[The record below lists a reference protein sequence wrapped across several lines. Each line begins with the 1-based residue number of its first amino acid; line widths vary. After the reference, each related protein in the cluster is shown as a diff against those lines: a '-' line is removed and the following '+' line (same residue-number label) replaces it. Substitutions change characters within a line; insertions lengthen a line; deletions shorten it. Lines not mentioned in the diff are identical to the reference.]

1 MRFARDAHMVFRLL
15 SICVLV
21 LGCARNDGGDDD
33 DGSGDGGIATLRVGL
48 SAQRIDWADGVAA
61 SPTVTVTLIAADG
74 TETDV
79 TSSATFEVSPANLG
93 GVTNALLVPSGTMA
107 GPGTLVAAAE
117 GVADSETFEV
127 FVTQTV
133 TGTAN
138 PSAPGLFAAATADPS
153 QLLTIAY
160 PPAGAMI
167 PPNLGD
173 MDVHWRDPA
182 GKDVYEVQLSGGFV
196 TLKIYVAALGA
207 ATWHTLAAD
216 YWQLLSSG
224 QNGVDLTVRVRGL
237 QTATPATFIEGSETL
252 RIAAEEVHGGVYY
265 WNTTRAAIM
274 RFDMSAQATPPEQ
287 FYPAV
292 GQSGCVGCHAVSRDG
307 SVVAYRR
314 EGGNMNYG
322 NALKVSGL
330 QKQLTED
337 TQQWNFATIHPDN
350 SEMFTT
356 TTTGLHR
363 TVLQTGVTTPLY
375 TAGRIAH
382 PDVAASGTAIVATK
396 LTAGTE
402 VWTSASSLVVFDYD
416 TTAKT
421 VGAPRT
427 LVAQNGT
434 AFPYYPSF
442 SPDSNWVLYNQATGG
457 DSYDNANAQMW
468 VTKADGSLPPIRLSL
483 AEAAAS
489 HDSWP
494 KWTPFV
500 TAEPTATANEPVM
513 WFTVASRRP
522 FGVRSAANQ
531 KPQLW
536 LAPFY
541 PERAL
546 AGQPA
551 TGPAVRL
558 PFQELA
564 QGNHIAQWTEEI
576 VVIQ

>member
-1 MRFARDAHMVFRLL
+1 MRLALCCDMLLRLL

-21 LGCARNDGGDDD
+21 VGCAPRTEDPGID
-33 DGSGDGGIATLRVGL
+33 GDGGISTLRVGL
-48 SAQRIDWADGVAA
+48 STQRIDWADGVAA
-61 SPTVTVTLIAADG
+61 SPSVTVTLIGADG
-74 TETDV
+74 SETDV
-79 TSSATFEVSPANLG
+79 TGEATFEVSPPDLG
-93 GVTNALLVPSGTMA
+93 AVTNTQLVASGTTA
-107 GPGTLVAAAE
+107 GPGTVSATLDGLVD
-117 GVADSETFEV
+117 GETFEV

-138 PSAPGLFAAATADPS
+138 PSAPGLFAAATLDPS
-153 QLLTIAY
+153 QMLTIAY

-167 PPNLGD
+167 PPNLGE

-182 GKDVYEVQLSGGFV
+182 AKDVYQVTLSGGFV
-196 TLKIYVAALGA
+196 TLKTYVASLGA
-207 ATWHTLAAD
+207 ATWHTLAANH
-216 YWQLLSSG
+216 WALLSSG
-224 QNGVDLTVRVRGL
+224 ARGVDLTVRVRGL
-237 QTATPATFIEGSETL
+237 RTATPTTFIEGSEVV
-252 RIAAEEVHGGVYY
+252 RIAAEEVRGGVYF

-274 RFDMSAQATPPEQ
+274 RFDMTAQATPPEQ

-292 GQSGCVGCHAVSRDG
+292 GQTGCVGCHAVSRDG
-307 SVVAYRR
+307 TVVAYRR
-314 EGGNMNYG
+314 DGSNMNYG
-322 NALKVSGL
+322 NVLKVAGL
-330 QKQLTED
+330 QKQLTDD
-337 TQQWNFATIHPDN
+337 TQQWNFAAIHPDN

-363 TVLQTGVTTPLY
+363 TVLATGTTTPLY
-375 TAGRIAH
+375 TGARIAH
-382 PDVAASGTAIVATK
+382 PDVAPTGASIVATQ

-402 VWTSASSLVVFDYD
+402 VWTSASSLVVFAYD
-416 TTAKT
+416 TTTKT

-427 LVAQNGT
+427 LVPQTGT
-434 AFPYYPSF
+434 TFPYYPSY
-442 SPDSNWVLYNQATGG
+442 SADSTWVLFNQASSG
-457 DSYDNANAQMW
+457 DSYDNPNAQLW
-468 VTKADGSLPPIRLSL
+468 VTKADGTMPPIRLGQ

-500 TAEPTATANEPVM
+500 TMEPTATGSEPVM

-522 FGVRSAANQ
+522 FGVRSLAAQ

-558 PFQELA
+558 PFQELS
-564 QGNHIAQWTEEI
+564 QGNHIAQWSEEI